1 MPLVQPAGTATQQ
14 RLSVLR
20 LRDTCASRRRL
31 RPDCLQVQVDE
42 IYGRDEAVKAIQEAM
57 DMYKDQYL
65 PKRAR

>member
-1 MPLVQPAGTATQQ
+1 
-14 RLSVLR
+14 
-20 LRDTCASRRRL
+20 
-31 RPDCLQVQVDE
+31 VDE